1 MIAAN
6 RRCQWTQHID
16 TVRARY
22 PLAMPGADDPLRPYG
37 IVRTVASLLPDDSI
51 VTTDVGQHQMWVAQA
66 YPFKRPR
73 QWLTSGGLGTMGFGL
88 PAAIG
93 AALAC
98 PGRTVACFSGDGS
111 LLMNLHELAT
121 AAEEGVE
128 VKIILLNNSHLGM
141 VRQQQQLFYGGRYH
155 GSHLKS
161 PTDFVAI
168 ARGFGVSAVDIGQAE
183 NPAAA
188 IAEALR
194 HPGPCLINVPIAGD
208 ENVYPMVPP
217 GGANRDMITGE
228 RCDNEQSSANNS

>member
-1 MIAAN
+1 
-6 RRCQWTQHID
+6 
-16 TVRARY
+16 
-22 PLAMPGADDPLRPYG
+22 MPGADDPLRPYG
-37 IVRTVASLLPDDSI
+37 IVRTVAALLPDDSI

-121 AAEEGVE
+121 AVEEGVE

-168 ARGFGVSAVDIGQAE
+168 ARGFGVRAMDIGQTE

-194 HPGPCLINVPIAGD
+194 RHGPCLINVPIASD

-228 RCDNEQSSANNS
+228 RCDNEQSGANNS